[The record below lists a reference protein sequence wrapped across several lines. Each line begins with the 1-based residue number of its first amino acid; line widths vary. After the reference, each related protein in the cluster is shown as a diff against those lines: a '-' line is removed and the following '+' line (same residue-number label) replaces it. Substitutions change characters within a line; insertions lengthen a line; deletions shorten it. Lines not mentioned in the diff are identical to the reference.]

1 MVEFEPVLPLFR
13 SCNNFFLTFIITF
26 EKMTCAYAEAVVL
39 MFSIKKVFWKILENL
54 QEYIYDGVVF
64 WDPDRGIF
72 L

>member
-39 MFSIKKVFWKILENL
+39 MFSIKKVF
-54 QEYIYDGVVF
+54 
-64 WDPDRGIF
+64 
-72 L
+72 